1 MKKIFIFVFIYF
13 YSFFGSFASP
23 LILDPTEA
31 QLLND
36 LISFMNVNMT
46 GFPTISEG
54 VYDYCNSS
62 DQYRFVCSSISN
74 KVFLIYADI
83 EQTNTLIIKS
93 SNFSFSNL
101 NVLKLKNCHLS
112 PDFLTTIN
120 IDSIVLDGCNVIRIE
135 SPIMQ
140 SYLEIN
146 NPPSFQ
152 GEFKFSY
159 LNKFG
164 QFKITPNIDIGQVS
178 VTYVND
184 LKSVLYINALSLVSN
199 YIPSFTNVN
208 VIELNLYLSDNYSYS
223 DTSNIT
229 TMTNVQKFS
238 LINNSTI
245 DFPISI
251 FYIQNS
257 IMTSL
262 SIAGMLN
269 KPNKMIELP
278 QNNNITE
285 LIFGYVFREFQING
299 TIPFPS
305 LPPNINSFQLSG
317 GNYPNETDLSKFSNV
332 YMLEISDSNLNFK
345 LPKKNN
351 FENLDLSYN
360 MIKGTVDSSFCT
372 MNSLTLNLRS
382 NDLSGTL
389 PSCFSCYPLS
399 SSSIFALNNNLK
411 YSTTCTTIKANIYND
426 KTNKRLI
433 MWGTDI
439 GLNSIDFYTDPYFP
453 WEPVIPSYRFEAFYF
468 SNVLLPSN
476 GIFTVYFQSISL
488 KPIII
493 KVNSTQSQLP
503 PPCYR
508 ECTIGEYCD
517 TNTLRCVCAVGW
529 SGDDCSINTN
539 IYVSSIDSVDEKGG
553 DITLYGWFTNSH
565 NNLSIT
571 IDNKDCPIIENTITN
586 VSIQCT
592 VSAGTGKK
600 SLSIQQNGG
609 SWSGYFI
616 YETSIKSCLNNCS
629 KNGECN
635 INTGECNCRLGYTG
649 FDCSIISGGG
659 NSGLPS
665 SNTTINN
672 NGTTVINNQKTSYQI
687 LITKLI
693 EFDVEK
699 NIIQQYTLDN
709 KWTIEIKNTNDDDD
723 NNNIYQFS
731 QTLVQSLSNCTI
743 SYTVEE
749 IKGKSKD
756 FSFAGYNLTLGEGS
770 IKISVSIYNYQYSSF
785 LNNLQLQF
793 QSSVTSDNN
802 DCNKEETDIQNSNN
816 ELLNYITI
824 KKDSKIMQARFLN
837 RILSDGRSSIITSDL
852 VSKSSDSVIIG
863 LNLPYCTNCIIDPD
877 FSVLVTTSFKNGCTS
892 ESERPAYL
900 IPVVVVSSVIGVA
913 LIVALSYYIYKKKF
927 VENQLSKKLKKI
939 ETQHS

>member
-1 MKKIFIFVFIYF
+1 MKKIFIFVFIFF
-13 YSFFGSFASP
+13 YLFFQSFVSP

-54 VYDYCNSS
+54 VYDYCNSY
-62 DQYRFVCSSISN
+62 QYRFACLSISN
-74 KVFLIYADI
+74 KVVLIYADL
-83 EQTNTLIIKS
+83 EQTNTQIIKS

-101 NVLKLKNCHLS
+101 NELKLKNCYLS

-120 IDSIVLDGCNVIRIE
+120 MESISLDGCNVIKIE
-135 SPIMQ
+135 STIIQ
-140 SYLEIN
+140 SVLQIT

-159 LNKFG
+159 LKPLSIFS
-164 QFKITPNIDIGQVS
+164 ILPNIDIGQVS

-184 LKSVLYINALSLVSN
+184 LKSVLNINYLSLVSN

-208 VIELNLYLSDNYSYS
+208 VYELELYLTDNYSYS

-229 TMTNVQKFS
+229 TMTNVQIFS

-251 FYIQNS
+251 FNIQNS

-278 QNNNITE
+278 HNNNITE
-285 LIFGYVFREFQING
+285 LKFGYVFKEFQING
-299 TIPFPS
+299 AVPFIS
-305 LPPNINSFQLSG
+305 LPPKINSFQLSG

-332 YMLEISDSNLNFK
+332 NSLEISDSNLNFK
-345 LPKKNN
+345 LPKNN

-360 MIKGTVDSSFCT
+360 NLKGTVDSSYCT
-372 MNSLTLNLRS
+372 MNSFTLNLRS

-399 SSSIFALNNNLK
+399 SSSIFALNRNLE
-411 YSTTCTTIKANIYND
+411 YSPTCTTIKANIYID
-426 KTNKRLI
+426 KTNKKLI

-439 GLNSIDFYTDPYFP
+439 GLNTIDFYTEPHFP
-453 WEPVIPSYRFEAFYF
+453 WRLIIPSYRFEAIYF
-468 SNVLLPSN
+468 SNELLPSN
-476 GIFTVYFQSISL
+476 GIFIVYFQSIDL
-488 KPIII
+488 FKPITII
-493 KVNSTQSQLP
+493 VNSTQSQLP

-508 ECTIGEYCD
+508 ECTIGEYCN

-553 DITLYGWFTNSH
+553 DITLYGWFSNSH

-600 SLSIQQNGG
+600 SLSIQQNGS

-635 INTGECNCRLGYTG
+635 IYTGECNCRFGYTG

-672 NGTTVINNQKTSYQI
+672 NGTTIINNQKTSYQI
-687 LITKLI
+687 LIIKLI

-709 KWTIEIKNTNDDDD
+709 KWIIEMKNTDDDD
-723 NNNIYQFS
+723 DNNIYQFS

-749 IKGKSKD
+749 IKEKSKD

-877 FSVLVTTSFKNGCTS
+877 FSVLVTTSFKNDC

-927 VENQLSKKLKKI
+927 VENQLSKKLKKM